1 MQKTRV
7 QLLALATTLG
17 LAACGGGG
25 NGGAFLPIA
34 AAPAPA
40 PAPAAPA
47 PAPAPEEKRAQDDRN
62 AFVPAAPTATTFAA
76 LAADAGDTVDNT
88 TTSRWAGVLGGA
100 AYRVEVPANWN
111 GKLVMYAHGYAGT
124 GNALGVS
131 NPSIRRYLVQNGY
144 AWAASS
150 YSKNYYDVRV
160 GVEDT
165 NALALE
171 FNKIAAAAGRTLAA
185 PSRIYI
191 TGHSMGGHI
200 TAAAIEDE
208 AYATANHKV
217 KYNGAVPM
225 CGVVGDTELFD
236 YFAAAQV
243 TAQALA
249 GVPKYPFTN
258 WSDIVAQVTGTLF
271 SSFPSPS
278 TPTAAVMPSATV
290 GVKYASVI
298 KNLTGGERPLFGL
311 GLSNGG
317 TFPLVWGVFGG
328 DGTVTGILNKSGV
341 DTNGFTYVIDGDT
354 AGSTALNASALK
366 LTAEPDANRLRR
378 DGIRWIPKANG
389 EFKIPV
395 VTLHTLGDLYVP
407 FSMEQIYQKRV
418 AAKGNS
424 AWLVQRAIRG
434 ASHCDFT
441 VAEQATAFD
450 DMIKWERDGVKP
462 AGDDV
467 VTPATV
473 AQPSYGCTFTKNVFG
488 VDDTSQST
496 KDLRAGIAAT
506 TPPCPS

>member
-1 MQKTRV
+1 MQPSRV
-7 QLLALATTLG
+7 QFLALATTLS

-25 NGGAFLPIA
+25 SSTPFFAAAPAPATAPPA

-40 PAPAAPA
+40 PAPAPVA
-47 PAPAPEEKRAQDDRN
+47 EEKREQDNRN
-62 AFVPAAPTATTFAA
+62 SFAPADPAATTFAA
-76 LAADAGDTVDNT
+76 MGADPATPAYDPT

-124 GNALGVS
+124 GNALGVA
-131 NPSIRRYLVQNGY
+131 NPSIRRYLIQNGY

-171 FNKIAAAAGRTLAA
+171 FNKIAAAAGRPLAA
-185 PSRIYI
+185 PSKIFI

-208 AYATANHKV
+208 AYATANHKLR
-217 KYNGAVPM
+217 YNGAVPM
-225 CGVVGDTELFD
+225 CGVVGDSELFD

-249 GVPKYPFTN
+249 GVPKYPFIN
-258 WSDIVAQVTGTLF
+258 WADISAQVTGALF
-271 SSFPSPS
+271 TSLSPS
-278 TPTAAVMPSATV
+278 IGLMPT

-298 KNLTGGERPLFGL
+298 QNLTGGPRPLFN
-311 GLSNGG
+311 LSLAYGG
-317 TFPLVWGVFGG
+317 SFSAVWGVFGG
-328 DGTVTGILNKSGV
+328 DGTITGILNKSV
-341 DTNGFTYVIDGDT
+341 IDTNRFTYTVDGDAT
-354 AGSTALNASALK
+354 TSNQINASALK
-366 LTAEPDANRLRR
+366 LTAVADANRLRT
-378 DGIRWIPKANG
+378 DGLRWIPKAHG

-407 FSMEQIYQKRV
+407 FSMEQISQMRV
-418 AAKGNS
+418 AAKGNGD
-424 AWLVQRAIRG
+424 WLVQRAIRG
-434 ASHCDFT
+434 ATHCDFT
-441 VAEQATAFD
+441 VAEQVAAFD
-450 DMIKWERDGVKP
+450 AMIKWEGGGPKP

-473 AQPSYGCTFTKNVFG
+473 AAASYGCAFTNNTIG
-488 VDDTSQST
+488 IDDTTAST
-496 KDLRAGIAAT
+496 ATLRNLIVNSPGGAC
-506 TPPCPS
+506 PP